1 MLPVAGQIQRATDT
15 AKFAAGRLA
24 DLPSPRFADTELA
37 LDELRQRIDAAA
49 DYLKT
54 IRPEQFD
61 GSGART
67 ISYNAGG
74 APLQSS
80 GTAAGVKPARTY
92 GPVGMKIAVMG
103 AGAVGC
109 YYGFKLAR
117 AGHDVM
123 LIGRPQHIEAIER
136 EGLRL
141 ETQTFDERIRVSAS
155 TEGSAVQGAQLV
167 LFCVK
172 STDTESGAA
181 AIKPHL
187 APDAVVLSLQN
198 GVENADRL
206 RALLP
211 QEVIAAAV
219 YVGTE
224 MAGPGHVRH
233 HGRGELVIERS
244 KASDDLARALIA
256 AGVPTDISDD
266 VRGALWAKLITNCAY
281 NALSAITQLPYGRLV
296 KGEGVT
302 VVLRDLVD
310 ECVAVAKTDGVTLP
324 GDVDAAVRK
333 IAETAAGQ
341 YSSTA
346 QDLARGKRSEID
358 HLNGFIV
365 RRGEA
370 LDVATPANRM
380 LHAIVKLIE
389 SK

>member
-1 MLPVAGQIQRATDT
+1 MER
-15 AKFAAGRLA
+15 
-24 DLPSPRFADTELA
+24 
-37 LDELRQRIDAAA
+37 
-49 DYLKT
+49 
-54 IRPEQFD
+54 
-61 GSGART
+61 
-67 ISYNAGG
+67 
-74 APLQSS
+74 
-80 GTAAGVKPARTY
+80 
-92 GPVGMKIAVMG
+92 IAVMG

-117 AGHDVM
+117 AGHDVV
-123 LIGRPQHIEAIER
+123 LIGRPQHIEAVER
-136 EGLRL
+136 QGLRL
-141 ETQTFDERIRVSAS
+141 ETQTFDEHIRVSAS

-187 APDAVVLSLQN
+187 PPNALVLSLQN

-211 QEVIAAAV
+211 QEVIAAVV

-233 HGRGELVIERS
+233 HGGGELVIEPS
-244 KASDDLARALIA
+244 KTSDDVARALIA
-256 AGVPTDISDD
+256 AGVPTVISDN
-266 VRGALWAKLITNCAY
+266 VRGALWAKLILNCAY

-296 KGEGVT
+296 KGEGMP
-302 VVLRDLVD
+302 VVMRDLVD
-310 ECVAVAKTDGVTLP
+310 ECLAVAKADGVTIP

-333 IAETAAGQ
+333 IAETMAGQ
-341 YSSTA
+341 YASTA

-358 HLNGFIV
+358 HLNGLIV

-370 LDVATPANRM
+370 LGVATPANRQ